1 MIILAIDPGITGA
14 IAFYDPSNPG
24 RVAVFDMPVLD
35 GDVNPHALR
44 HHIQTFKPDAAIIEH
59 VSPMPKEG
67 VRSVWRFASAFTT
80 ACVVVK
86 LEHVSLTLVTP
97 ARWKKAMGLVGGKD
111 GKEQARERAI
121 DKFPLCAQHFNLKKH
136 HGRAEAALLAVYAD
150 NIMRGKYE
158 DQAKLRGSPDYP

>member
-14 IAFYDPSNPG
+14 LAFYDPSNPS

-86 LEHVSLTLVTP
+86 LEHIPLTLVTP
-97 ARWKKAMGLVGGKD
+97 SRWKKAMGLAGGKD

-136 HGRAEAALLAVYAD
+136 HGRGEAALLCLYAD
-150 NIMRGKYE
+150 SI
-158 DQAKLRGSPDYP
+158 LRGTYADKVELRDGTNDP